1 MTPTLWLP
9 VISLAITT
17 VALRWYFGRQP
28 RPQERASTLRWVL
41 VCIGCA
47 LTIHGR
53 IDAQAGRAVATF
65 MTASGTVLAIALLLF
80 PSLTI
85 RFLDLF
91 ETQ

>member
-1 MTPTLWLP
+1 MPPTLWP
-9 VISLAITT
+9 PIVSLAITG

-47 LTIHGR
+47 VTIHAR
-53 IDAQAGRAVATF
+53 IDAQADRAVTSF
-65 MTASGTVLAIALLLF
+65 MTASGMVLAIAPLLF
-80 PSLTI
+80 PSLII

-91 ETQ
+91 EAQ